1 MYLRAVRGP
10 RISRETAPVATGALP
25 PAPPRVFASDN
36 AAGAHPAVMEALAR
50 ANAGH
55 ALAYGADPITREA
68 VAQFRELF
76 GAEVD
81 VSFAYGGSGAN
92 VFALACMLQPAE
104 AVVCTTSSHIAVDES
119 GAPER
124 ILGAKLIDLP
134 SPDAKLTPEMVRS
147 VLHLRD
153 SLHHVAPAVVSLT
166 QVTEVGTLYEPAEV
180 RALCDTAHEAGLR
193 VHMDGA
199 RIANATA
206 ALGGTRAALR
216 AMTIDAGVDVL
227 TFGGTKAGGVFGEAV
242 VFLTRDPQYA
252 ARAPRVHK
260 QVGQLHSKQR
270 FIAAQY
276 SALLRD
282 DLFVTLG
289 RQANAAAARLHA
301 AVSDVASLRLGA
313 PPRANSLFPTIAQ
326 PARRRLQDW
335 TFFWDWDAARDQ
347 ARWMTA
353 WDVTAQDVDAFAA
366 GVRAAVA

>member
-1 MYLRAVRGP
+1 M
-10 RISRETAPVATGALP
+10 ATGALP
-25 PAPPRVFASDN
+25 PAPSRFFASDN
-36 AAGAHPAVMEALAR
+36 AAGAHPAVLEALAA

-55 ALAYGADPITREA
+55 ALAYGVDALTRAA
-68 VAQFRELF
+68 VDDFRALF

-81 VSFAYGGSGAN
+81 VLFAYGGSGAN
-92 VFALACMLQPAE
+92 VLALACMLRPAE
-104 AVVCTTSSHIAVDES
+104 AVVCTSWSHIAVDET

-134 SPDAKLTPEMVRS
+134 SPDAKLTPDMLRS
-147 VLHLRD
+147 VLPLRD
-153 SLHHVAPAVVSLT
+153 SIHHAEPAVVSLT
-166 QVTEVGTLYEPAEV
+166 QVTELGTLYEAAEV
-180 RALCDTAHEAGLR
+180 RALCDAAHEAGLS

-206 ALGGTRAALR
+206 ALGGTRDALR

-242 VFLTRDPQYA
+242 VFLSRDPRFTTR
-252 ARAPRVHK
+252 ARRVHK
-260 QVGQLHSKQR
+260 QVGQLHSKTR

-282 DLFVTLG
+282 DLFIALG
-289 RQANAAAARLHA
+289 RRANAAAARLHG
-301 AVSDVASLRLGA
+301 AVADLASLRLGA

-326 PARRRLQDW
+326 PARGRLQDW

-353 WDVTAQDVDAFAA
+353 WDVTDDDVDAFAA
-366 GVRAAVA
+366 GVRAALA